1 MLSRKKGEIMDT
13 FEQDLMEKLSRGI
26 TRRSEQRYIEGI
38 KTIKLELM
46 LLRERDRVRE
56 LENGEWAE
64 LEEIDVGRLL

>member
-1 MLSRKKGEIMDT
+1 MIQTQNRKKGEIMDT
-13 FEQDLMEKLSRGI
+13 FDQDLMEKLSRGF

-56 LENGEWAE
+56 LENGQWAE
-64 LEEIDVGRLL
+64 LEEVD